1 MFNKFIAS
9 ILPYFPKKFIWI
21 FSRAYISGVTMADA
35 MRVSKDL
42 NSKGMMVTLDVLG
55 EFIKSLDEAEEN
67 KKEYL
72 DLIEETQKQ
81 GINGNYSLKPTSFG
95 LLIDKE
101 VCYRLMRDIVAKA
114 ASYNNFCRIDMEDS
128 PCTDMEIDLYRR
140 LHAEFPK
147 NVGLVLQA
155 YLKRTY
161 SDLENMLDMNTPEIP
176 TNYRLCKGIY
186 VEPAAIAYKKYEEIN
201 KHYLEDL
208 EFMFRNK
215 IYVGIATHDKPL
227 IDGAYELIKKYNV
240 PKNMYEFQMLYG
252 VTPKLRQSIV
262 DAGHVMRVYVPFGE
276 KWFGYST
283 RRLKEN
289 PKMAEHIIKA
299 LFYKG

>member
-9 ILPYFPKKFIWI
+9 ILPCFPKKFIWI

-35 MRVSKDL
+35 IRVSKEL
-42 NSKGMMVTLDVLG
+42 NSHGMRVTLDVLG
-55 EFIKSLDEAEEN
+55 EFITSLDEAEEN
-67 KKEYL
+67 KQEYL
-72 DLIEETQKQ
+72 DLIEETEKN

-101 VCYRLMRDIVAKA
+101 ACYNHMREIVAKA

-128 PCTDMEIDLYRR
+128 TCTDLETELYRR

-155 YLKRTY
+155 YMMRTY

-176 TNYRLCKGIY
+176 TNFRLCKGIY
-186 VEPAAIAYKKYEEIN
+186 IEPAEIAFKRYAEIN
-201 KHYLEDL
+201 SHYLEDL
-208 EFMFRNK
+208 GFMFRNR
-215 IYVGIATHDKPL
+215 IFVGIATHDKPL
-227 IDGAYELIKKYNV
+227 IEGAYELIRKYNV
-240 PKNMYEFQMLYG
+240 PKDMYEFQMLYG

-262 DAGHVMRVYVPFGE
+262 DAGHGMRVYVPFGE

-289 PKMAEHIIKA
+289 PKIASHIIKA
-299 LFYKG
+299 IFYKG

>member
-35 MRVSKDL
+35 MRVSKEL
-42 NSKGMMVTLDVLG
+42 NAQGIRVTLDVLG
-55 EFIKSLDEAEEN
+55 EFIKSLDEAEAN
-67 KKEYL
+67 KQEYL
-72 DLIEETQKQ
+72 DLIEETQKN

-101 VCYRLMRDIVAKA
+101 VCYRLMREIVAKA

-128 PCTDMEIDLYRR
+128 PCTDLEIELYRR

-147 NVGLVLQA
+147 NVGLVIQA

-161 SDLENMLDMNTPEIP
+161 GDLEKMLDMNTPEIP

-186 VEPAAIAYKKYEEIN
+186 VEPAGIAYKKYEEIN
-201 KHYLEDL
+201 QHYLEDL

-227 IDGAYELIKKYNV
+227 IEGAYELIRKYNV
-240 PKNMYEFQMLYG
+240 SKNMYEFQMLYG

-262 DAGHVMRVYVPFGE
+262 AGGHVMRVYVPFGE

-289 PKMAEHIIKA
+289 PKIASHIMKA
-299 LFYKG
+299 IFVKG

>member
-1 MFNKFIAS
+1 
-9 ILPYFPKKFIWI
+9 
-21 FSRAYISGVTMADA
+21 MADA

-42 NSKGMMVTLDVLG
+42 NRQGVRVTLDVLG
-55 EFIKSLDEAEEN
+55 EFIKSLDEAEAN
-67 KKEYL
+67 KQEYL

-81 GINGNYSLKPTSFG
+81 DINGNYSLKPTSFG

-101 VCYRLMRDIVAKA
+101 VCYRLMREIVAKA
-114 ASYNNFCRIDMEDS
+114 ASFNNFCRIDMEDS
-128 PCTDMEIDLYRR
+128 PCTDLEIELYRR
-140 LHAEFPK
+140 LHAEFPR

-155 YLKRTY
+155 YLKRTHR
-161 SDLENMLDMNTPEIP
+161 DLGEMLDMNTPEIP

-186 VEPAAIAYKKYEEIN
+186 VEPAEIAYKKYEEIN
-201 KHYLEDL
+201 RNYLQDL
-208 EFMFRNK
+208 EFMFKNK

-227 IDGAYELIKKYNV
+227 IEGAYELIRKYNV

>member
-9 ILPYFPKKFIWI
+9 ILPYFPKKFVWI
-21 FSRAYISGVTMADA
+21 FSRAYISGVKMEDA
-35 MRVSKDL
+35 MRVSREL
-42 NSKGMMVTLDVLG
+42 NQQGMRVTLDVLG
-55 EFIKSLDEAEEN
+55 EFIKSLDEAGAN
-67 KKEYL
+67 KQEYM
-72 DLIEETQKQ
+72 DLIAETEKQ

-101 VCYRLMRDIVAKA
+101 VCYRLMREIVAEA
-114 ASYNNFCRIDMEDS
+114 ASHNNFCRIDMEDS
-128 PCTDMEIDLYRR
+128 PCTDLEIELYRR

-155 YLKRTY
+155 YMKRTY

-186 VEPAAIAYKKYEEIN
+186 IESPEIAYKKYEEIN

-227 IDGAYELIKKYNV
+227 IDGAYELIRKYNV

-262 DAGHVMRVYVPFGE
+262 DAGHGMRVYVPFGE

-299 LFYKG
+299 IFYKG